1 MLMKQMLPS
10 EPLEFQLYS
19 SRTHSFM
26 QRPKACEENS
36 HESHGDLFK
45 IVLEVLH
52 VRQRLR
58 AEDDRDP

>member
-1 MLMKQMLPS
+1 
-10 EPLEFQLYS
+10 
-19 SRTHSFM
+19 M